1 LAIGCPIP
9 IPTPLSDIAGHISFL
24 LCPHVLKSKSVR
36 ARSLEIY
43 VLERLLEELK

>member
-1 LAIGCPIP
+1 MRFTSLTQVLESKLA
-9 IPTPLSDIAGHISFL
+9 
-24 LCPHVLKSKSVR
+24 R